1 MIPQEVA
8 HHFGAHRIS
17 DGQWRG
23 KCPAHNGKSHK
34 SLSIQAANDGKT
46 LLKCWGGCP
55 TEEVLNAADLGWC
68 DLFPDGVPSSS
79 QPRQVDPEIALRR
92 KVEKVLLEWRGKAS
106 RIIGYSLWLRHRLI
120 AKAEQLID
128 NGGTELGWDL
138 MEHGYLGL
146 SRLTWLG
153 DLIDSKH
160 RDDWERARKFL
171 GVEL

>member
-1 MIPQEVA
+1 MISDEVA
-8 HHFGAHRIS
+8 SSFDAQRVAEGR
-17 DGQWRG
+17 WRG
-23 KCPAHNGKSHK
+23 KCPAHDGKSHN
-34 SLSIQAANDGKT
+34 SLSVRSTSDGKT
-46 LLKCWGGCP
+46 LLKCFAGCS
-55 TEEVLNAADLGWC
+55 TEEVLNAADLGWS
-68 DLFPDGVPSSS
+68 DLFPPSSAS
-79 QPRQVDPEIALRR
+79 HPHRQIDPEIALRR

-138 MEHGYLGL
+138 MELGYLGL